1 MTEQQPHHD
10 RDHATWSASA
20 TERNWRCAG
29 AIAMESISPEDKE
42 SLHAARGTAAHELG
56 ERCLRG
62 GGQAIEYLGMVIKT
76 KEHEVEI
83 DEELANSAQEYVDYC
98 RTLKGVWLVE
108 KKFSLDALDP
118 PFEAGGTC
126 DFISVEA
133 HQIEVVDLKNGMGV
147 VDVNE
152 NKQLRTYALLAM
164 LNLKAGVN
172 AERIKVTIV
181 QPRAPHKDGRIRS
194 ETFHVADLVEW
205 TSELMKAMR
214 RSKRAFDEFQTIN
227 GDRVKFNEWAEK
239 WLTPGACKF
248 CRAEA
253 NCPALR
259 KKALAVISEKAAGW
273 FEDPNATVVV
283 PSPAEMTPE
292 TLGRVLD
299 GLDML
304 EDWIKAVRGHAH
316 AQAERGVTIPGYQ
329 LVDKIGN
336 RIFGFTIKTDD
347 VVIVAPMTENEAIAV
362 LKKVGLT
369 DEQLWTKKL
378 ISPAAAE
385 KIVGAKRK
393 KEIEAL
399 TIKPVKGTNLASVAK
414 STRSPA
420 QTSIEK
426 NFERNFEQVEK
437 KNGRQ

>member
-1 MTEQQPHHD
+1 MTEQQAHHD

-42 SLHAARGTAAHELG
+42 SLHAARGTAAHEVAEWALRSGGECFARLG
-56 ERCLRG
+56 DKV
-62 GGQAIEYLGMVIKT
+62 AT
-76 KEHEVEI
+76 KEHDIEV
-83 DEELANSAQEYVDYC
+83 DEEITNSAQEYVDYC
-98 RTLKGVWLVE
+98 RGLSGDE
-108 KKFSLDALDP
+108 RIEEKFSLAAISP

-126 DFISVEA
+126 DFICVETA
-133 HQIEVVDLKNGMGV
+133 QIEVVDLKHGMGV

-164 LNLKAGVN
+164 LNVPEAANVDK
-172 AERIKVTIV
+172 IKVTIV

-214 RSKRAFDEFQTIN
+214 RSKRAFDDFQKIGGTRE
-227 GDRVKFNEWAEK
+227 GFDVWAEA

-292 TLGRVLD
+292 TFGRVLD

-336 RIFGFTIKTDD
+336 RVWKDEEVALVGMRRAGIITDKLW
-347 VVIVAPMTENEAIAV
+347 AP
-362 LKKVGLT
+362 
-369 DEQLWTKKL
+369 KKL
-378 ISPAAAE
+378 ISPAQAD
-385 KIVGAKRK
+385 KMLGKRK
-393 KEIEAL
+393 GEIEDL
-399 TIKPVKGTNLASVAK
+399 WEKPVTGTNLASVAK
-414 STRSPA
+414 STRPA
-420 QTSIEK
+420 AKTTIEK
-426 NFERNFEQVEK
+426 NFEPVEK
-437 KNGRQ
+437 EN